1 MTEITHIE
9 LKSEQRYIFIVGNS
23 RSGTTM
29 MGRIFGSHPDVF
41 MLNELHF
48 FEELWSP
55 ADRGKTCGSEQAL
68 QLLMKLLVNQND
80 PFYHRGDPARYTTE
94 AENIMVALPEKAHTK
109 IELFQA
115 FLMFETLRHDKKIPC
130 LQTPRNV
137 YYLKE
142 VFEFFSNSRV
152 IHMVRDPRDILLSQ
166 KRRWKQRSLGA
177 AHITRWETFRVW
189 VNYHPVTIS
198 HLWNAAIGAGY
209 AFDENPNLLHV
220 KFEDFVRNAVT
231 KLTELCPFVG
241 VDYAPGMEEV
251 PQLNS
256 SSSRE
261 APTAKKIN
269 PNVAE
274 RWKKGGLTKNELAI
288 AQRINRKY
296 MDIFTYEPANI
307 KPSALVMI
315 FSYVIFPFKLALAF
329 LLNLNRMGS
338 ILDTLRRRLAHA

>member
-1 MTEITHIE
+1 MTAITHIE
-9 LKSEQRYIFIVGNS
+9 LKPEQRYIFIVGNS

-29 MGRIFGSHPDVF
+29 MGRIFGRHRDVF

-55 ADRGKTCGSEQAL
+55 SDRGKTCSRGQAG
-68 QLLMKLLVNQND
+68 QLLMTLLVNQND
-80 PFYHRGDPARYTTE
+80 PFYHRGDPARYSAE
-94 AENIMVALPEKAHTK
+94 AETILAALPDKPHTK

-115 FLMFETLRHDKKIPC
+115 FLMFETLRHDKRIPC

-142 VFEFFSNSRV
+142 VFEFFPDSRV

-198 HLWNAAIGAGY
+198 RLWNAAVGAGY
-209 AFDENPNLLHV
+209 AFDANPALIHV
-220 KFEDFVRNAVT
+220 KFEEFVRNAVE
-231 KLTELCPFVG
+231 KITELCHFVG
-241 VDYAPGMEEV
+241 VDYVAGMEEV

-261 APTAKKIN
+261 APAAKKIN

-274 RWKKGGLTKNELAI
+274 RWKKGGLTKNEQAI
-288 AQRINRKY
+288 AQQISRKY
-296 MDIFTYEPANI
+296 MEIFAYEAVATKSSFWAI
-307 KPSALVMI
+307 G
-315 FSYVIFPFKLALAF
+315 FSYFIFPIKLGMAF